1 MHGIKKQFTMVELLA
16 VIAVIAILAGL
27 LFPAIGGARA
37 KARAAACLSNQKQVV
52 TGIIQSL
59 NDNNQYFYS
68 IDYETATPISNDES
82 RWTYRLKDRRYLP
95 DYAVMRCTEVLFPAK
110 KPGAF
115 GEDAFTFG
123 AAYIEASNDAKGI
136 DFRGTKYLT
145 KKVSSGV
152 ISVSP
157 TSLILG
163 GCSWNSGAEGGGAL
177 MAFDD
182 SGSNLPYG
190 KLYLPHKKAVNMFFL
205 DGRAAAVSEGEVKN
219 NDKLYYP
226 GWSNGEGQ
234 AVMLPQKKYVL

>member
-1 MHGIKKQFTMVELLA
+1 MHGTKKQFTMVELLA

-68 IDYETATPISNDES
+68 IDYETATPISNDKS

-110 KPGAF
+110 EPGAF

-123 AAYIEASNDAKGI
+123 AAYIDDSNDAKGI
-136 DFRGTKYLT
+136 DFRGTKYLMDDDE
-145 KKVSSGV
+145 
-152 ISVSP
+152 SVSP
-157 TSLILG
+157 TALALG

-177 MAFDD
+177 MAFDG

-226 GWSNGEGQ
+226 GWSGG
-234 AVMLPQKKYVL
+234 AKAIKIPQNKYVL

>member
-1 MHGIKKQFTMVELLA
+1 MHGTKKQFTMVELLA

-68 IDYETATPISNDES
+68 IDYETATPISNDKS

-110 KPGAF
+110 TPGGF

-123 AAYIEASNDAKGI
+123 AAYIDDSNDAKGI
-136 DFRGTKYLT
+136 DFRGTKYLMDDDE
-145 KKVSSGV
+145 
-152 ISVSP
+152 SVSP
-157 TSLILG
+157 TALALG

-177 MAFDD
+177 MAFDG

-226 GWSNGEGQ
+226 GWSGG
-234 AVMLPQKKYVL
+234 AKAIKIPQNKYEL